1 MRPVRASQEILWPIG
16 CAGMWSARAPTT
28 AREGACAPRERISRL
43 YYFWKCS
50 RGRIQESARVQ
61 HRPQRSHRRGGVG
74 LSARRKKEEQPALL
88 CGNRRNIRRNRI
100 SFVPPFYGFLR
111 LFTANGKKLRADGEV
126 GGPREESSGPGTK
139 PAIPL
144 RQWSFIVKKFARG

>member
-1 MRPVRASQEILWPIG
+1 MNEIKSKPANAGIMPSGPTKGGKAGRPMGRKSPILCALKMEMDKLEACPTFQTIGTNDASRFFIGQAEI
-16 CAGMWSARAPTT
+16 
-28 AREGACAPRERISRL
+28 
-43 YYFWKCS
+43 
-50 RGRIQESARVQ
+50 
-61 HRPQRSHRRGGVG
+61 GGTMVG
-74 LSARRKKEEQPALL
+74 ICEK
-88 CGNRRNIRRNRI
+88 RRNIRRNRI
-100 SFVPPFYGFLR
+100 VLVPPFYGFLR